1 MLIWSNIVNIP
12 NLFHKENDYILIIS
26 VLVTFINAWSVDLA
40 TKVQNFFTVM
50 KLIAV
55 AIIVVGGAYQ
65 LCQGKL
71 ITYYLK
77 LNCFYLIYESI
88 TSNAIYCKPIK
99 MYSDIKLVSESS
111 MGTGGI

>member
-1 MLIWSNIVNIP
+1 MLVSSNIVNIS
-12 NLFHKENDYILIIS
+12 NLFHKENYYFLNIS

-71 ITYYLK
+71 ITYCTQTK
-77 LNCFYLIYESI
+77 LFLFNL
-88 TSNAIYCKPIK
+88 
-99 MYSDIKLVSESS
+99 
-111 MGTGGI
+111 